1 MEILMVFDQLSLS
14 LVSQQD
20 ISQHRLSDLTQHEL
34 SLLRVDREQQVTS
47 SSSTSNEKPA
57 KTSRLSERAK
67 KKSWYN
73 VIYPNYKS
81 RAEDFK
87 KLFKDVPNDER
98 LIVGEFSCGPVA
110 AHNDYLCFS
119 FNEISHMQIQSDKG
133 NYAYMSSFK
142 GKLCKSVCDFI
153 YIYIPFNC

>member
-1 MEILMVFDQLSLS
+1 MVFDQLSLS
-14 LVSQQD
+14 SVSQQD

-34 SLLRVDREQQVTS
+34 SLLRVDREQQVNS

-57 KTSRLSERAK
+57 KPSRLSERAK

-98 LIVGEFSCGPVA
+98 LIVGELFSGTPR
-110 AHNDYLCFS
+110 NDYV
-119 FNEISHMQIQSDKG
+119 QWD
-133 NYAYMSSFK
+133 
-142 GKLCKSVCDFI
+142 
-153 YIYIPFNC
+153 

>member
-1 MEILMVFDQLSLS
+1 MVFDQLSLS

-98 LIVGEFSCGPVA
+98 LIVGEFSVLWPG
-110 AHNDYLCFS
+110 
-119 FNEISHMQIQSDKG
+119 
-133 NYAYMSSFK
+133 SS
-142 GKLCKSVCDFI
+142 
-153 YIYIPFNC
+153 PQ

>member
-1 MEILMVFDQLSLS
+1 MRGEPASS
-14 LVSQQD
+14 SQQ
-20 ISQHRLSDLTQHEL
+20 
-34 SLLRVDREQQVTS
+34 VS

-57 KTSRLSERAK
+57 KSTSRLSERAK

-98 LIVGEFSCGPVA
+98 LIVGKLPEKAYKQGKVDPYTV
-110 AHNDYLCFS
+110 CFS
-119 FNEISHMQIQSDKG
+119 II
-133 NYAYMSSFK
+133 
-142 GKLCKSVCDFI
+142 L
-153 YIYIPFNC
+153 

>member
-1 MEILMVFDQLSLS
+1 MDILMVFDQLSLS

-20 ISQHRLSDLTQHEL
+20 ISHHRLSDLTQHEL
-34 SLLRVDREQQVTS
+34 SLLRVDRDQQLTS

-57 KTSRLSERAK
+57 KPSRLSERAK

-98 LIVGEFSCGPVA
+98 LIVGESGGIDLET
-110 AHNDYLCFS
+110 AHYLRFLL
-119 FNEISHMQIQSDKG
+119 NQLSHMQILPDK
-133 NYAYMSSFK
+133 
-142 GKLCKSVCDFI
+142 VDFI
-153 YIYIPFNC
+153 YQSPFNC

>member
-1 MEILMVFDQLSLS
+1 MYDSVLWLIRPITVIHVNQLPNTLQDTQSKLS
-14 LVSQQD
+14 ETGLSNEGHFVRGEPASSSQQ
-20 ISQHRLSDLTQHEL
+20 
-34 SLLRVDREQQVTS
+34 VS

-57 KTSRLSERAK
+57 KSTSRLSERAK

-98 LIVGEFSCGPVA
+98 LIVGELP
-110 AHNDYLCFS
+110 
-119 FNEISHMQIQSDKG
+119 
-133 NYAYMSSFK
+133 
-142 GKLCKSVCDFI
+142 KSAWL
-153 YIYIPFNC
+153 

>member
-1 MEILMVFDQLSLS
+1 MIQFSSWLICIPIVFVDANHFQHLQDTQSKLSETGLS
-14 LVSQQD
+14 NEGHFV
-20 ISQHRLSDLTQHEL
+20 
-34 SLLRVDREQQVTS
+34 RVEPTCQQVS

-57 KTSRLSERAK
+57 KSTSRLSERAK

-98 LIVGEFSCGPVA
+98 LIVG
-110 AHNDYLCFS
+110 
-119 FNEISHMQIQSDKG
+119 
-133 NYAYMSSFK
+133 
-142 GKLCKSVCDFI
+142 KLPKKTYVRVKDGSVDPHFA
-153 YIYIPFNC
+153 